1 MKKALVIG
9 VGPLNGLGG
18 QLCRKIAQNNFEVF
32 VAGRTKQ
39 SLDVVVDKIIKD
51 GNKATPLVVDA
62 TDENQ
67 IKNMIKDVGPGLDFA
82 IYNVGNSRP
91 GKIIEMDASYFRES
105 WESCCFGGFLFAK
118 EVVKSFLSEKT
129 AGTIIFTGASASL
142 RGKSNFGAFN
152 SGKGAL
158 RNLAQAL
165 AKEYAEYSIHVS
177 HVIIDGGL
185 AGERIKQR
193 LSDFDQRVNEGKLIN
208 IENVTDAY
216 MFLYNQSKDA
226 WTFELDLRTSQE
238 NW

>member
-18 QLCRKIAQNNFEVF
+18 QLCRKIANNNFEVF
-32 VAGRTKQ
+32 VAGRTRS
-39 SLDVVVDKIIKD
+39 SLDNVVNTILND
-51 GNKATPLVVDA
+51 GNKAIPIVVDA

-67 IKNMIKDVGPGLDFA
+67 IKNMIKEIGPGLDFA
-82 IYNVGNSRP
+82 VYNVGNSRP
-91 GKIIEMDASYFRES
+91 GKIVEMDANYFRES
-105 WESCCFGGFLFAK
+105 WESICFGGFLFAK
-118 EVVKSFLSEKT
+118 EVIKKFLIEKT
-129 AGTIIFTGASASL
+129 AGTLIFTGASASL

-152 SGKGAL
+152 SAKGAL

-165 AKEYAEYSIHVS
+165 AKEYAENSIHIS
-177 HVIIDGGL
+177 HVIVDGGL

-193 LSDFDQRVNEGKLIN
+193 LSDFEERVKEGKLIN

-226 WTFELDLRTSQE
+226 WTFELDVRTSQE

>member
-18 QLCRKIAQNNFEVF
+18 QLCRKIAQNSFEVF
-32 VAGRTKQ
+32 VAGRTKR
-39 SLDVVVDKIIKD
+39 SLDDVVNTILKD
-51 GNKATPLVVDA
+51 GNKAIPLVVDA
-62 TDENQ
+62 TDEDQ
-67 IKNMIKDVGPGLDFA
+67 IKNMIRDVGPGLDFA

-105 WESCCFGGFLFAK
+105 WESGCFGGFLFAK
-118 EVVKSFLSEKT
+118 EVIKTFLFEKT
-129 AGTIIFTGASASL
+129 AGTLIFTGASASL

-152 SGKGAL
+152 SAKGAL

-165 AKEYAEYSIHVS
+165 AKEYAENSIHVS
-177 HVIIDGGL
+177 HVIVDGGL

-193 LSDFDQRVNEGKLIN
+193 LSDFEQRIKEGKLIN

-216 MFLYNQSKDA
+216 MFLYNQSKEA
-226 WTFELDLRTSQE
+226 WTFELDLRTFQE
-238 NW
+238 SW

>member
-18 QLCRKIAQNNFEVF
+18 QLCRKIANNNFEVF
-32 VAGRTKQ
+32 VAGRTRS
-39 SLDVVVDKIIKD
+39 SLDNVVNNILND
-51 GNKATPLVVDA
+51 GNRATPIVVDA

-67 IKNMIKDVGPGLDFA
+67 IKNMIKEIGPGLDFA
-82 IYNVGNSRP
+82 VYNVGNSRP
-91 GKIIEMDASYFRES
+91 GKIVEMDANYFRES
-105 WESCCFGGFLFAK
+105 WESGCFGGFLFAK
-118 EVVKSFLSEKT
+118 EVIKKFLIEKT
-129 AGTIIFTGASASL
+129 AGTLIFTGASASL

-152 SGKGAL
+152 SAKGAL

-165 AKEYAEYSIHVS
+165 AKEYAENSIHIS
-177 HVIIDGGL
+177 HVIVDGGL

-193 LSDFDQRVNEGKLIN
+193 LSDFEERVKEGKLIN

-216 MFLYNQSKDA
+216 MFLYNQSKNA
-226 WTFELDLRTSQE
+226 WTFELDVRTSQE

>member
-18 QLCRKIAQNNFEVF
+18 QLCRKIAQNSFEVF
-32 VAGRTKQ
+32 VAGRTKR
-39 SLDVVVDKIIKD
+39 SLDDVVNTILKD
-51 GNKATPLVVDA
+51 GNKAIPLVVDA
-62 TDENQ
+62 TDEDQ
-67 IKNMIKDVGPGLDFA
+67 IKNMIREVGPGLDFA

-91 GKIIEMDASYFRES
+91 GKIIEMEASYFRES
-105 WESCCFGGFLFAK
+105 WESGCFGGFLFAK
-118 EVVKSFLSEKT
+118 EVIKTFLFEKT
-129 AGTIIFTGASASL
+129 AGTLIFTGASASL

-152 SGKGAL
+152 SAKGAL

-165 AKEYAEYSIHVS
+165 AKEYAENSIHVS
-177 HVIIDGGL
+177 HVIVDGGL

-193 LSDFDQRVNEGKLIN
+193 LSDFEQRVKEGKLIN

-226 WTFELDLRTSQE
+226 WTFELDLRTFQE
-238 NW
+238 SW

>member
-18 QLCRKIAQNNFEVF
+18 QLCRKIAQNSFEVF
-32 VAGRTKQ
+32 VAGRTKR
-39 SLDVVVDKIIKD
+39 SLDDVVNTILKD
-51 GNKATPLVVDA
+51 GNKAIPLVVDA
-62 TDENQ
+62 TDEDQ
-67 IKNMIKDVGPGLDFA
+67 IKNMIRDVGPGLDFA

-105 WESCCFGGFLFAK
+105 WESGCFGGFLFAK
-118 EVVKSFLSEKT
+118 EVIKTFLFEKT
-129 AGTIIFTGASASL
+129 AGTLIFTGASASL

-152 SGKGAL
+152 SAKGAL

-165 AKEYAEYSIHVS
+165 AKEYAENSIHVS
-177 HVIIDGGL
+177 HVIVDGGL

-193 LSDFDQRVNEGKLIN
+193 LSDFEQRVKEGKLIN

-226 WTFELDLRTSQE
+226 WTFELDLRTFQE
-238 NW
+238 SW

>member
-18 QLCRKIAQNNFEVF
+18 QLCRKIANNNFEVF
-32 VAGRTKQ
+32 VAGRTRS
-39 SLDVVVDKIIKD
+39 SLDNVVNTILND
-51 GNKATPLVVDA
+51 GNKAIPIVVDA

-67 IKNMIKDVGPGLDFA
+67 IKNMIKEIGPGLDFA
-82 IYNVGNSRP
+82 VYNVGNSRP
-91 GKIIEMDASYFRES
+91 GKIVEMDANYFRES
-105 WESCCFGGFLFAK
+105 CESGCFGGFLFAK
-118 EVVKSFLSEKT
+118 EVIKKFLIEKT
-129 AGTIIFTGASASL
+129 AGTLIFTGASASL

-152 SGKGAL
+152 SAKGAL

-165 AKEYAEYSIHVS
+165 AKEYAENSIHVS
-177 HVIIDGGL
+177 HVIVDGGL
-185 AGERIKQR
+185 AGERIKKR
-193 LSDFDQRVNEGKLIN
+193 LSDFEERVKEGKLIN

-226 WTFELDLRTSQE
+226 WTFELDVRTSQE

>member
-18 QLCRKIAQNNFEVF
+18 QLCRKIANNNFEVF
-32 VAGRTKQ
+32 VAGRTSS
-39 SLDVVVDKIIKD
+39 SLDNVVNTILND
-51 GNKATPLVVDA
+51 GNKAIPIVVDA

-67 IKNMIKDVGPGLDFA
+67 IKNMIKEIGPGLDFA
-82 IYNVGNSRP
+82 VYNVGNSRP
-91 GKIIEMDASYFRES
+91 GKIVEMDANYFRES
-105 WESCCFGGFLFAK
+105 WESGCFGGFLFAK
-118 EVVKSFLSEKT
+118 EVIKTFLLEKT
-129 AGTIIFTGASASL
+129 AGTLIFTGASASL

-152 SGKGAL
+152 SAKGAL

-165 AKEYAEYSIHVS
+165 AKEYAENSIHVS
-177 HVIIDGGL
+177 HVIVDGGL

-193 LSDFDQRVNEGKLIN
+193 LSDFEERVKEGKLIN

-226 WTFELDLRTSQE
+226 WTFELDVRTSQE

>member
-18 QLCRKIAQNNFEVF
+18 QLCRKIANSNFEVF
-32 VAGRTKQ
+32 VAGRTSS
-39 SLDVVVDKIIKD
+39 SLDNVVNTILND
-51 GNKATPLVVDA
+51 GNKAIPIVVDA

-67 IKNMIKDVGPGLDFA
+67 IKNMIKDIGPGLDFA
-82 IYNVGNSRP
+82 VYNVGNSRP
-91 GKIIEMDASYFRES
+91 GKIVEMDANYFRES
-105 WESCCFGGFLFAK
+105 WESGCFGGFLFAK
-118 EVVKSFLSEKT
+118 EVIKTFLLEKT
-129 AGTIIFTGASASL
+129 AGTLIFTGASASL

-152 SGKGAL
+152 SAKGAL

-165 AKEYAEYSIHVS
+165 AKEYAENSIHVS
-177 HVIIDGGL
+177 HVIVDGGL

-193 LSDFDQRVNEGKLIN
+193 LSDFEERVKEGKLIN

>member
-18 QLCRKIAQNNFEVF
+18 QLCRKIANNNFEVF
-32 VAGRTKQ
+32 VAGRTRS
-39 SLDVVVDKIIKD
+39 SLDNVVNTILSD
-51 GNKATPLVVDA
+51 GNKAIPIVVDA

-67 IKNMIKDVGPGLDFA
+67 IKNMIKEIGPGLDFA
-82 IYNVGNSRP
+82 VYNVGNSRP
-91 GKIIEMDASYFRES
+91 GKIVEMDANYFRES
-105 WESCCFGGFLFAK
+105 WESGCFGGFLFAK
-118 EVVKSFLSEKT
+118 EVIKKFLIEKT
-129 AGTIIFTGASASL
+129 AGTLIFTGASASL

-152 SGKGAL
+152 SAKGAL

-165 AKEYAEYSIHVS
+165 AKEYAENSIHIS
-177 HVIIDGGL
+177 HVIVDGGL

-193 LSDFDQRVNEGKLIN
+193 LSDFEERVKEGKLIN

-226 WTFELDLRTSQE
+226 WTFELDVRTSQE

>member
-18 QLCRKIAQNNFEVF
+18 QLCRKIANNNFEVF
-32 VAGRTKQ
+32 VAGRTRS
-39 SLDVVVDKIIKD
+39 SLDNVVNAILNE
-51 GNKATPLVVDA
+51 GNKATPIVVDA

-67 IKNMIKDVGPGLDFA
+67 IKNMTKEIGPGLDFA
-82 IYNVGNSRP
+82 VYNVGNSRP
-91 GKIIEMDASYFRES
+91 GKIVEMDANYFRES
-105 WESCCFGGFLFAK
+105 WESGCFGGFLFAK
-118 EVVKSFLSEKT
+118 EVIKTFLLEKT
-129 AGTIIFTGASASL
+129 AGTLIFTGASASL

-152 SGKGAL
+152 SAKGAL

-165 AKEYAEYSIHVS
+165 AKEYAENSIHIS
-177 HVIIDGGL
+177 HVIVDGGL

-193 LSDFDQRVNEGKLIN
+193 LSDFEERVKEGKLIN

-226 WTFELDLRTSQE
+226 WTFELDVRTSQE

>member
-18 QLCRKIAQNNFEVF
+18 QLCRKIANSNFEVF
-32 VAGRTKQ
+32 VAGRTSS
-39 SLDVVVDKIIKD
+39 SLDNVVNTILND
-51 GNKATPLVVDA
+51 GNKAIPIVVDA

-67 IKNMIKDVGPGLDFA
+67 IKNMIKDIGPGLDFA
-82 IYNVGNSRP
+82 VYNVGNSRP
-91 GKIIEMDASYFRES
+91 GKIVEMDANYFRES
-105 WESCCFGGFLFAK
+105 WESGCFGGFLFAK
-118 EVVKSFLSEKT
+118 EVIKKFLLEKT
-129 AGTIIFTGASASL
+129 AGTLIFTGASASL

-152 SGKGAL
+152 SAKGAL

-165 AKEYAEYSIHVS
+165 AKEYAENSIHVS
-177 HVIIDGGL
+177 HVIVDGGL

-193 LSDFDQRVNEGKLIN
+193 LSDFEERVKEGKLIN

-226 WTFELDLRTSQE
+226 WTFELDVRTSQE

>member
-18 QLCRKIAQNNFEVF
+18 QLSRKIAQNSFEVF

-39 SLDVVVDKIIKD
+39 SLDDVVNTILKD
-51 GNKATPLVVDA
+51 GNKAIPLVVDA
-62 TDENQ
+62 TDEDQ
-67 IKNMIKDVGPGLDFA
+67 IKNMIKEVGPGLDFA

-105 WESCCFGGFLFAK
+105 WESGCFGGFLFAK
-118 EVVKSFLSEKT
+118 EVIKTFLFEKT
-129 AGTIIFTGASASL
+129 AGTLIFTGASASL

-152 SGKGAL
+152 SAKGAL

-165 AKEYAEYSIHVS
+165 AKEYAENSIHVS
-177 HVIIDGGL
+177 HVIVDGGL

-193 LSDFDQRVNEGKLIN
+193 LSDFEQRVKEGKLIN

-216 MFLYNQSKDA
+216 MFLYNQSKEA
-226 WTFELDLRTSQE
+226 WTFELDLRTFQE

>member
-18 QLCRKIAQNNFEVF
+18 QLCRKIANNNFEVF
-32 VAGRTKQ
+32 VAGRTSS
-39 SLDVVVDKIIKD
+39 SLDNVVNTILND
-51 GNKATPLVVDA
+51 GNKAIPIVVDA

-67 IKNMIKDVGPGLDFA
+67 IKNMIKDIGPGLDFA
-82 IYNVGNSRP
+82 VYNVGNSRP
-91 GKIIEMDASYFRES
+91 GKIVEMDANYFRES
-105 WESCCFGGFLFAK
+105 WESGCFGGFLFAK
-118 EVVKSFLSEKT
+118 EVIKTFLLEKT
-129 AGTIIFTGASASL
+129 AGTLIFTGASASL

-152 SGKGAL
+152 SAKGAL

-165 AKEYAEYSIHVS
+165 AKEYAENSIHIS
-177 HVIIDGGL
+177 HVIVDGGL

-193 LSDFDQRVNEGKLIN
+193 LSDFEERVKEGKLIN

-226 WTFELDLRTSQE
+226 WTFELDVRTSQE